1 MAIKVAFVTGDKETQ
16 KMGRLTH
23 SKSSY
28 AEGDRR
34 DEIGGKKVGLIPL
47 KGEGLPDFNWRFNFG
62 LMSFSGLELPL
73 LKLQNSKKF

>member
-1 MAIKVAFVTGDKETQ
+1 MAIKVAFVTGHKETQ
-16 KMGRLTH
+16 KAGRLTH

-47 KGEGLPDFNWRFNFG
+47 KGEGLLDFN
-62 LMSFSGLELPL
+62 
-73 LKLQNSKKF
+73 